1 MQRLRISRKGQCSDP
16 TVPVPLEPS
25 NTSTVL
31 APTTVS
37 GDVQVK
43 QDGACDPLA
52 PEVIEDILNNGSAPL
67 GGMKGFRD
75 HRHQPCAKLDGL
87 QRVARSRRKSTSANS
102 SRSSSV
108 HEEAAWQLELHKDA
122 FSVREKLG
130 EGGFGAVFRVAE
142 LLDSLAGDDDD
153 DIAQTAL
160 KVESPPNLW
169 EFHILNSLH
178 SRLPERTRMSIIKA
192 QRLYAFKDE
201 SYLLLDYCDQGSLLD
216 AVNHAHDA
224 GIGPAGTVSTGLEE
238 VLAIFFTIELTRI
251 LECLHTYRFL
261 HGDFKIDNCLV
272 RLEDVP
278 GGAARN
284 WSNSY
289 KADGSGGWKH
299 KGVSIIDF
307 GRAVD
312 LDNFKAGETFTT
324 DVKTDKHDCAEV
336 KEGRPWV
343 YQPDYFGLAC
353 IAHVLLFGKYLEPVQ
368 TGTDAKTGGAR
379 YVIKEPL
386 KRYHQANLWNRF
398 FDILLN
404 PTSFTEGDPTKPI
417 TNLLK
422 DSRHEM
428 ERWLEMNSDKNGKSL
443 KGLLKKVEIWALSRH

>member
-1 MQRLRISRKGQCSDP
+1 MSA
-16 TVPVPLEPS
+16 E
-25 NTSTVL
+25 
-31 APTTVS
+31 
-37 GDVQVK
+37 VQGS
-43 QDGACDPLA
+43 QGGSFDPLA
-52 PEVIEDILNNGSAPL
+52 LKVVNDILNNNDRPL
-67 GGMKGFRD
+67 TGLQGFRD
-75 HRHQPCAKLDGL
+75 HRQKVCAKLDGL
-87 QRVARSRRKSTSANS
+87 QRVARSRRKSAGANC

-108 HEEAAWQLELHKDA
+108 HEEIAWQIELHQDA

-130 EGGFGAVFRVAE
+130 EGGFGSVFRVAE
-142 LLDSLAGDDDD
+142 LFASFAKEDDDD

-169 EFHILNSLH
+169 EFYILSTLH

-224 GIGPAGTVSTGLEE
+224 GIGPSGTVSTGLEE

-261 HGDFKIDNCLV
+261 HGDFKIDNCLI
-272 RLEDVP
+272 RLDEVP

-299 KGVSIIDF
+299 KGVSVIDF

-312 LDNFKAGETFTT
+312 LDNFKPGQTFTT

-353 IAHVLLFGKYLEPVQ
+353 IAHVLLFGKYLEPLQ
-368 TGTDAKTGGAR
+368 TGIDAKSGRPR
-379 YVIKEPL
+379 YAIKEPL

-404 PTSFTEGDPTKPI
+404 PTSFTEGDPAKPI

-422 DSRHEM
+422 ESRHDM
-428 ERWLEMNSDKNGKSL
+428 EQWLEVNSDKNGKSL
-443 KGLLKKVEIWALSRH
+443 KSLLKKVEIWALSRH